1 MINKKQQQAL
11 SVTIENNNNN
21 KGIVTHAILC
31 SLQGRETGEVAEE
44 DVLVFLVPRQAWKAE
59 TEVQHKCGT
68 HFSVME
74 HFRMNSS
81 SAISVCIRRQCEH
94 WNRETQ
100 YCKENSL

>member
-44 DVLVFLVPRQAWKAE
+44 DVLVFLVPRQARKAE
-59 TEVQHKCGT
+59 TEVQHKCVFWHTFFGDGT
-68 HFSVME
+68 FSDEQFLGHFGLHTATMRALEQGDAV
-74 HFRMNSS
+74 
-81 SAISVCIRRQCEH
+81 
-94 WNRETQ
+94 
-100 YCKENSL
+100 L

>member
-59 TEVQHKCGT
+59 TEVQHKCVFWPAADEQFVG
-68 HFSVME
+68 HFGLHTATMRALEQGDAV
-74 HFRMNSS
+74 
-81 SAISVCIRRQCEH
+81 
-94 WNRETQ
+94 
-100 YCKENSL
+100 L